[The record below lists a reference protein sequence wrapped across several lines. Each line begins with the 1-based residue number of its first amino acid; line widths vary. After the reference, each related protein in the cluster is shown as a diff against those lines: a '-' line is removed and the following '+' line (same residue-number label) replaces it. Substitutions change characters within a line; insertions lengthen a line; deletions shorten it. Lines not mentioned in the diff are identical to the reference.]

1 MLGRARWRRND
12 LRRGTPKGPRPT
24 NETVTLMA
32 TKAKAA
38 VAAPE
43 PREDTPADG
52 PLMDSMSASIR
63 KMILRGRERG
73 YVTYDEI
80 NAALPTEQTSSEQI
94 EDTLALLSEQGITV
108 VENEEPEEAEKAAPA
123 AEPAAAAA
131 EPAPAPAEEEE
142 EEESETTEFR
152 SGNLGSDSVGR
163 TDDPVRMYLREMG
176 SIELLSRE
184 GEIAI
189 AKRIEAGR
197 EKMIGSLCE
206 SPLTLRAVVQWRDA
220 LVEWRMLLRDIIDL
234 DATLGG
240 VPGGAEV
247 VDPADREAEIGRAH
261 V

>member
-131 EPAPAPAEEEE
+131 E
-142 EEESETTEFR
+142 
-152 SGNLGSDSVGR
+152 
-163 TDDPVRMYLREMG
+163 
-176 SIELLSRE
+176 
-184 GEIAI
+184 
-189 AKRIEAGR
+189 
-197 EKMIGSLCE
+197 
-206 SPLTLRAVVQWRDA
+206 
-220 LVEWRMLLRDIIDL
+220 
-234 DATLGG
+234 
-240 VPGGAEV
+240 
-247 VDPADREAEIGRAH
+247 IGRAH